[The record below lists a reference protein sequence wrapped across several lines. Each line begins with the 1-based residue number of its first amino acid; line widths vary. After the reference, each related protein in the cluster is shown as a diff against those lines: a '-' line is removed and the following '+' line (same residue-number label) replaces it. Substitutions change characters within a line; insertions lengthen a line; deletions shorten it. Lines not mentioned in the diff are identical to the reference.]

1 MNIEKQYQEDH
12 SVILIVEVDQ
22 DKMGEYRMR
31 AARKIASRGSIPG
44 FRPGKAPYDVVLR
57 TYGEAAIT
65 EQALDLFIDSE
76 YSNILKQA
84 EVNPG
89 ASGTLEN
96 VESMDPPKFVFRVP
110 LAPEVNLGEY
120 HSVRLPYDWQP
131 PAEKDV
137 DAALEDLRQM
147 YASTE
152 TVERAIE
159 IGDYVLL
166 DVKSENPELNRT
178 GFATFVRKEERDT
191 EWPFNGFAGQLVG
204 LQAGESRTIKHSF
217 PADWDV
223 EELQGKDVE
232 VEATIKTVRGVTLPD
247 LNDDFAKTTGAGDTV
262 DALLEAVRKDVEL
275 RSQNEYNDK
284 YFVDLIEKVKEGA
297 TIKYHEH
304 TLEHEG
310 EHVLSDLS
318 NRLAQQG
325 MDLDTYFKIR
335 TTTREQFIEGE
346 VKPVARKRLERG
358 LILDEV
364 VRMEKIQIDDEALNM
379 EYNNTLNNL
388 VMQGVDLGKIR
399 GGRKGQ
405 KELSQAIAMESAS
418 RVMTRKALD
427 MLKSIAIGEYK
438 SVEQMKAEAEAAKQK
453 AEEEATAAS
462 ESQTEEAPVADEAE
476 QENASAEE
484 KAE

>member
-1 MNIEKQYQEDH
+1 M
-12 SVILIVEVDQ
+12 
-22 DKMGEYRMR
+22 
-31 AARKIASRGSIPG
+31 
-44 FRPGKAPYDVVLR
+44 
-57 TYGEAAIT
+57 
-65 EQALDLFIDSE
+65 
-76 YSNILKQA
+76 
-84 EVNPG
+84 
-89 ASGTLEN
+89 
-96 VESMDPPKFVFRVP
+96 
-110 LAPEVNLGEY
+110 
-120 HSVRLPYDWQP
+120 
-131 PAEKDV
+131 
-137 DAALEDLRQM
+137 
-147 YASTE
+147 
-152 TVERAIE
+152 
-159 IGDYVLL
+159 
-166 DVKSENPELNRT
+166 
-178 GFATFVRKEERDT
+178 
-191 EWPFNGFAGQLVG
+191 
-204 LQAGESRTIKHSF
+204 
-217 PADWDV
+217 
-223 EELQGKDVE
+223 
-232 VEATIKTVRGVTLPD
+232 
-247 LNDDFAKTTGAGDTV
+247 